1 MAKEKFGEY
10 TIEKLREGLYAVE
23 DENESS
29 FYVIEGEKMAA
40 VIDTGM
46 GKEPVLPLI
55 RHITA
60 LPCVL
65 LLTHA
70 HGDHM
75 KYAGSF
81 EKRYICSKDIPIVA
95 LSAERMGMDKS
106 LGELDYTPFDPG
118 SMLELGGGT
127 TLESVAMYGHT
138 PGSLGF
144 YCEKYNVLFSGDA
157 VGSGM
162 GVWMQV
168 PGALTVE
175 QYGQN
180 LKKFMDWA
188 ESKPADM
195 EFLTGH
201 RPQRYGFPGME
212 RDNPVS
218 MALVEDMI
226 RLCEMLQKGEISG
239 ENHPFAVSFGSE
251 GAKLASF
258 GRAGIVYLDSRIM

>member
-106 LGELDYTPFDPG
+106 LGELD
-118 SMLELGGGT
+118 
-127 TLESVAMYGHT
+127 
-138 PGSLGF
+138 
-144 YCEKYNVLFSGDA
+144 
-157 VGSGM
+157 
-162 GVWMQV
+162 
-168 PGALTVE
+168 
-175 QYGQN
+175 
-180 LKKFMDWA
+180 
-188 ESKPADM
+188 
-195 EFLTGH
+195 
-201 RPQRYGFPGME
+201 
-212 RDNPVS
+212 
-218 MALVEDMI
+218 
-226 RLCEMLQKGEISG
+226 
-239 ENHPFAVSFGSE
+239 
-251 GAKLASF
+251 
-258 GRAGIVYLDSRIM
+258 